1 MTVFGDVRADM
12 AAKLTAAGLTN
23 VTLDPAA
30 LPPFV
35 LVDLATVDTA
45 QGVGAWGATVPVKVV
60 IPPPGDAAGAAALE
74 AGLEVVLTTLGFA
87 RAVPGRYT
95 TGDGKELP
103 SYTCTYAVQ
112 VPNPNC

>member
-1 MTVFGDVRADM
+1 VSSFGDVRADM
-12 AAKLTAAGLTN
+12 AAKLAAAGLAG

-30 LPPFV
+30 LAPFV

-45 QGVGAWGATVPVKVV
+45 EGVGAWGATVPVKIVV
-60 IPPPGDAAGAAALE
+60 PPPGDADAVAALE
-74 AGLEVVLTTLGFA
+74 AGLEVVLVTLGFA

-103 SYTCTYAVQ
+103 SYTCTYAVHI
-112 VPNPNC
+112 PNPNC